1 MVTGEGQGTQD
12 SDSLQGASAA
22 DGAHDAGAAITMEA
36 SRFRASLLESSR
48 SSTLVNLFDYLVER
62 ANDERAPKEIE
73 IAIEVFGKSGNFDT
87 SQDSMVRSHIH
98 RLRQRLDR
106 FNAGKTGP
114 RLIIPK
120 GEYRLVRTEG
130 PDDDVA
136 EAVQAA
142 KSIWERLRAR
152 GAIAILVGGNAVL
165 WSLAFLFA
173 NYWPMPTPLAQT
185 ELWRPIMANGRT
197 PVIAVGDFYMIA
209 ESGDDGRMERV
220 ALNSRIQSEAELS
233 NYLMS
238 NPQQRGKMHAR
249 DIYRVPGSVA
259 RAAMAVLN
267 QVSAMHRGS
276 GKVEITPVSRIS
288 QERIDSSNFLYIQYF
303 AQLAMLRSPIL
314 HLSGF
319 APGDEFE
326 EIVDVA
332 SGKVYRVR
340 HSTAVGNPDQ
350 GSDAT
355 TKSDGVDYGYLAS
368 FPGASGSRNLLI
380 SGAGDAGLTQIIK
393 IVGDKRQLDT
403 LAERIGG
410 EEAFEALYEV
420 RTMGGLVFETKL
432 LIARPLK
439 TDAAQAGGRETR

>member
-1 MVTGEGQGTQD
+1 MVTSEGQSTQD
-12 SDSLQGASAA
+12 PDSLQGASAA
-22 DGAHDAGAAITMEA
+22 DGAHDAGAAIAMEA

-62 ANDERAPKEIE
+62 ADDERSPKEIE

-130 PDDDVA
+130 LDDDEA
-136 EAVQAA
+136 EAALAA
-142 KSIWERLRAR
+142 KPFWQRLQTRR
-152 GAIAILVGGNAVL
+152 TIAILVGGNAVL

-185 ELWRPIMANGRT
+185 ELWRPIMSHGRT

-220 ALNSRIQSEAELS
+220 ALNATIQSEADLS
-233 NYLMS
+233 DYLMS
-238 NPQQRGKMHAR
+238 NPQQQGKVHAR
-249 DIYRVPGSVA
+249 DIYRVPGSMA
-259 RAAMAVLN
+259 RAAITVLN

-303 AQLAMLRSPIL
+303 AQLGMLRSPIL

-332 SGKVYRVR
+332 SGTVYRVR
-340 HSTAVGNPDQ
+340 HSAAAGKPDR
-350 GSDAT
+350 GSAAAA
-355 TKSDGVDYGYLAS
+355 KSDGVDYGYLAS

-380 SGAGDAGLTQIIK
+380 SGAGDAGLTQMIK

-403 LAERIGG
+403 LAKRTAGKES
-410 EEAFEALYEV
+410 FEALYEI
-420 RTMGGLVFETKL
+420 RTMGGLVFDTKL
-432 LIARPLK
+432 LIVRPLK
-439 TDAAQAGGRETR
+439 TDATQAGAG